1 MTSCVVDKIIYFII
15 RETCRKT
22 RTSLDLLY
30 KIQTSLF
37 VGGGGRMIQKK
48 KNIFASQGF
57 LCADQKPLSGE
68 VKKNK
73 TLLYSTNVN
82 FLQIYG
88 KYFLREKVGGEL
100 ITQVFVYVM
109 LHRRTNGF
117 LTRFTTDFLN
127 VTPFTEV

>member
-1 MTSCVVDKIIYFII
+1 MTLFMMLIYLNHS
-15 RETCRKT
+15 KT
-22 RTSLDLLY
+22 TTAVFSSPL
-30 KIQTSLF
+30 I
-37 VGGGGRMIQKK
+37 